1 MAHLTSLKKSL
12 SDWNDSNQNHRA
24 EIKWL
29 LIVTAAFC
37 SFLLIFSL
45 HRYYTFYASY
55 DHGLFN
61 QIFWNNLH
69 RRWFQSSLTGEHAAA
84 FVLNNEIPPVNFN
97 HLGQHFVPN
106 FLLWLPIYALF
117 PSPVTL
123 IVLQIGL
130 MAAGGVVL
138 YALARHYLA
147 PTLSLLITAGY
158 FGAHAVIGP
167 TFANF
172 YEHCQIPLFVF
183 SALLAMEKQRWWLF
197 WLMVAFT
204 LGIREDTG
212 IILFGIGLYLVLS
225 RRHPWVGV
233 ALCGISFAYVAII
246 TSVVSLHFSSN
257 TPPPYM
263 AGRFGQY
270 VPGIESPT
278 TLQVLWGMLTHP
290 VEVLKSL
297 LTPFDRRVMY
307 LLGQWLPLAFVPAV
321 APASWIIAGVP
332 LLTLLIQSGM
342 SALVITIRYS
352 VAIVPGIF
360 YGAILWW
367 ASPSQR
373 PVPELVKRSLWQTL
387 GFTYRTRQLTPT
399 FRRFWVVCIA
409 LSITLVTLSSP
420 NQAFYFLLPESFNPW
435 LYITLPRQW
444 EHSQVLR
451 DVIRVI
457 PADASV
463 AATTYLIPPLS
474 TRREITRFPNLQ
486 LRDEQGQV
494 KMMEYAVADLWRLD
508 QYQPLFK
515 GDHQRLS
522 LIITRMDEMIA
533 QKTYGLVQLQDGVV
547 LLQKGVPSQPETLT
561 AWAPLRQELLTS
573 LEKTTLKRDRNR
585 VSKPARV

>member
-1 MAHLTSLKKSL
+1 MVHLTSLKKSL
-12 SDWNDSNQNHRA
+12 PDWNGLNQNHRA

-29 LIVTAAFC
+29 LILTAAFC

-69 RRWFQSSLTGEHAAA
+69 RRWFQSSLTGANSAATLLDNA
-84 FVLNNEIPPVNFN
+84 IPTVNFN

-106 FLLWLPIYALF
+106 FLLWLPIYAVF
-117 PSPVTL
+117 PSPITL
-123 IVLQIGL
+123 IALQIGL

-138 YALARHYLA
+138 YALARHYLE

-158 FGAHAVIGP
+158 FGAHAVIGS

-183 SALLAMEKQRWWLF
+183 SALLAMEKQRWWIF

-233 ALCGISFAYVAII
+233 VLCGVSFTYVAII
-246 TSVVSLHFSSN
+246 TSVVSPHFSSDSSRL
-257 TPPPYM
+257 YM

-270 VPGIESPT
+270 VPGNESPS

-290 VEVLKSL
+290 LEVLKSL
-297 LTPFDRRVMY
+297 LIPFDRRAMY
-307 LLGQWLPLAFVPAV
+307 LIGHWLPLAFVPALS
-321 APASWIIAGVP
+321 PASWAIAGVP
-332 LLTLLIQSGM
+332 FLTLLMQSGM
-342 SALVITIRYS
+342 SALVITLRYS
-352 VAIVPGIF
+352 VALVPGMF

-367 ASPSQR
+367 ASPSKR
-373 PVPELVKRSLWQTL
+373 TFPDPLVPRSLWQRL
-387 GFTYRTRQLTPT
+387 SFAYRTRQLTPT
-399 FRRFWVVCIA
+399 FRRFWIGCII
-409 LSITLVTLSSP
+409 LSIISVTLASP

-435 LYITLPRQW
+435 LHITLPRQW

-451 DVIRVI
+451 DLIRMI

-463 AATTYLIPPLS
+463 AATTHLITPLS
-474 TRREITRFPNLQ
+474 TRREIIRFPSLQ
-486 LRDEQGQV
+486 LKDEQGQV
-494 KMMEYAVADLWRLD
+494 KMMEYAVADLWRLN
-508 QYQPLFK
+508 QYQPLFHPE
-515 GDHQRLS
+515 HQRLS
-522 LIITRMDEMIA
+522 LIIATMDEVLA
-533 QKTYGLVQLQDGVV
+533 QKTYGLVQLKDGVV
-547 LLQKGVPSQPETLT
+547 LLQKGVPSEPLPLE
-561 AWAPLRQELLTS
+561 AWAPLRQELLAS
-573 LEKTTLKRDRNR
+573 LEKTTLKRRT
-585 VSKPARV
+585 K

>member
-1 MAHLTSLKKSL
+1 MAHLPSLKKNL
-12 SDWNDSNQNHRA
+12 SDWNDLNQNHRA
-24 EIKWL
+24 EIKGL
-29 LIVTAAFC
+29 LILTAAFC

-55 DHGLFN
+55 DQGLFN

-69 RRWFQSSLTGEHAAA
+69 GRWFQSSLTGEHAAA
-84 FVLNNEIPPVNFN
+84 AVRHNNIPPVNFN

-117 PSPVTL
+117 PFPVTL

-138 YALARHYLA
+138 YALARHYLEPA
-147 PTLSLLITAGY
+147 LSLLITAGY
-158 FGAHAVIGP
+158 FGAYAVIGP

-225 RRHPWVGV
+225 RRHPWIGV
-233 ALCGISFAYVAII
+233 LLCGISFAYVAFV
-246 TSVVSLHFSSN
+246 TSVVSLYFSSN

-270 VPGIESPT
+270 VPGNESPT

-290 VEVLKSL
+290 VEVLRSL
-297 LTPFDRRVMY
+297 LTPFDRRAMY
-307 LLGQWLPLAFVPAV
+307 LLGQWLPLAFVPALS
-321 APASWIIAGVP
+321 PASWTIAGVP
-332 LLTLLIQSGM
+332 LLAMLLQSGM
-342 SALVITIRYS
+342 SALVITLRYS
-352 VAIVPGIF
+352 VAVVPGIF

-367 ASPSQR
+367 ASPSKR
-373 PVPELVKRSLWQTL
+373 PLPDLLGKRSLWQTL

-399 FRRFWVVCIA
+399 FRRFWVVCII
-409 LSITLVTLSSP
+409 LSIVSVTLSNP

-435 LYITLPRQW
+435 LHITLPRQW

-451 DVIRVI
+451 DMIRVI
-457 PADASV
+457 PPDASV
-463 AATTYLIPPLS
+463 AATTHLIPPLS

-486 LRDEQGQV
+486 LQDEQGQV
-494 KMMEYAVADLWRLD
+494 KMMEYAMADLWRLD

-515 GDHQRLS
+515 IEHERLS
-522 LIITRMDEMIA
+522 LIIARMDEELA
-533 QKTYGLVQLQDGVV
+533 RKTYGLLQLKDGVV
-547 LLQKGVPSQPETLT
+547 LLQKGVPSQPAPLA
-561 AWAPLRQELLTS
+561 AWAPLRQELLMS
-573 LEKTTLKRDRNR
+573 LEKTTLKRRT
-585 VSKPARV
+585 K

>member
-69 RRWFQSSLTGEHAAA
+69 GRWFQSSLTGANSAAA
-84 FVLNNEIPPVNFN
+84 LLDNAIPIVNFS

-106 FLLWLPIYALF
+106 FLLWLPIYAVF

-123 IVLQIGL
+123 IFLQVGL

-332 LLTLLIQSGM
+332 LLTLLMQSGM
-342 SALVITIRYS
+342 SALVITLRYS

-367 ASPSQR
+367 ASPSKR
-373 PVPELVKRSLWQTL
+373 PLPDLLDKRSLWQTL
-387 GFTYRTRQLTPT
+387 RLTYRTRQLTPT

-409 LSITLVTLSSP
+409 LSITLVTLSNP

-435 LYITLPRQW
+435 LHITLPRQW
-444 EHSQVLR
+444 RHSQVLR
-451 DVIRVI
+451 DIIRVI
-457 PADASV
+457 PPDASV
-463 AATTYLIPPLS
+463 AATTHLIPPLS
-474 TRREITRFPNLQ
+474 TRREIIRFPSLQ
-486 LRDEQGQV
+486 LKDEQGQV
-494 KMMEYAVADLWRLD
+494 KMMEYAMADLWRLN
-508 QYQPLFK
+508 QYQPLFHPE
-515 GDHQRLS
+515 HQRLS
-522 LIITRMDEMIA
+522 QIIATLDEVLA
-533 QKTYGLVQLQDGVV
+533 QKTYGLLQLKDGVV
-547 LLQKGVPSQPETLT
+547 LLQKGVPSKPAPLA
-561 AWAPLRQELLTS
+561 AWAPLRQELLAS
-573 LEKTTLKRDRNR
+573 LEKTTLKRQD
-585 VSKPARV
+585 K

>member
-172 YEHCQIPLFVF
+172 YEHNPQLCSLELEVNWISSGRVNWISSDVGRSRKYLRF
-183 SALLAMEKQRWWLF
+183 SVDLER
-197 WLMVAFT
+197 V
-204 LGIREDTG
+204 
-212 IILFGIGLYLVLS
+212 
-225 RRHPWVGV
+225 
-233 ALCGISFAYVAII
+233 CG
-246 TSVVSLHFSSN
+246 
-257 TPPPYM
+257 
-263 AGRFGQY
+263 
-270 VPGIESPT
+270 
-278 TLQVLWGMLTHP
+278 
-290 VEVLKSL
+290 
-297 LTPFDRRVMY
+297 
-307 LLGQWLPLAFVPAV
+307 
-321 APASWIIAGVP
+321 
-332 LLTLLIQSGM
+332 
-342 SALVITIRYS
+342 
-352 VAIVPGIF
+352 
-360 YGAILWW
+360 
-367 ASPSQR
+367 
-373 PVPELVKRSLWQTL
+373 
-387 GFTYRTRQLTPT
+387 
-399 FRRFWVVCIA
+399 
-409 LSITLVTLSSP
+409 
-420 NQAFYFLLPESFNPW
+420 
-435 LYITLPRQW
+435 LPRCQPRSAAIR
-444 EHSQVLR
+444 HSPR
-451 DVIRVI
+451 
-457 PADASV
+457 PC
-463 AATTYLIPPLS
+463 
-474 TRREITRFPNLQ
+474 RRC
-486 LRDEQGQV
+486 
-494 KMMEYAVADLWRLD
+494 
-508 QYQPLFK
+508 
-515 GDHQRLS
+515 
-522 LIITRMDEMIA
+522 
-533 QKTYGLVQLQDGVV
+533 
-547 LLQKGVPSQPETLT
+547 
-561 AWAPLRQELLTS
+561 
-573 LEKTTLKRDRNR
+573 
-585 VSKPARV
+585 

>member
-1 MAHLTSLKKSL
+1 MAHLTSLKKSF
-12 SDWNDSNQNHRA
+12 SNWNHSAPNYQT
-24 EIKWL
+24 EIRWL
-29 LIVTAAFC
+29 LILTAAFC

-69 RRWFQSSLTGEHAAA
+69 GRWFQSSLTGEHTAAA
-84 FVLNNEIPPVNFN
+84 VFQNEIPPINFN

-130 MAAGGVVL
+130 MAAGGMVL
-138 YALARHYLA
+138 YALARHYLE

-233 ALCGISFAYVAII
+233 ALCGISFVYVALI
-246 TSVVSLHFSSN
+246 TSVVSLHFSGN

-263 AGRFGQY
+263 GGRFGQY
-270 VPGIESPT
+270 VPGVESPT

-290 VEVLKSL
+290 LEVLKSL
-297 LTPFDRRVMY
+297 LTPFDRRLLY
-307 LLGQWLPLAFVPAV
+307 LLGHWLPLVFVPALS
-321 APASWIIAGVP
+321 PASWVIAGVP
-332 LLTLLIQSGM
+332 LLTLLMQSGM
-342 SALVITIRYS
+342 SALVITLRYS
-352 VAIVPGIF
+352 VAIVPGMF

-367 ASPSQR
+367 ASQSQR
-373 PVPELVKRSLWQTL
+373 PISKPMMQRSLWQTL
-387 GFTYRTRQLTPT
+387 RFTYRTRQLTPT
-399 FRRFWVVCIA
+399 FRRFWVVCIS
-409 LSITLVTLSSP
+409 LSIISATLSNP
-420 NQAFYFLLPESFNPW
+420 NQAFYFLLPESFHPW
-435 LYITLPRQW
+435 LHISLPRQW

-451 DVIRVI
+451 DMIQVI

-463 AATTYLIPPLS
+463 AATTHLIPPLS
-474 TRREITRFPNLQ
+474 SRREIARFPNLQ
-486 LRDEQGQV
+486 LQDEQGQV
-494 KMMEYAVADLWRLD
+494 KTMEYAVADLWRIN

-515 GDHQRLS
+515 SEHQRLS
-522 LIITRMDEMIA
+522 LMIARMDEVLT
-533 QKTYGLVQLQDGVV
+533 QKTYGLLQLKDGVV
-547 LLQKGVPSQPETLT
+547 LLQKGVPSQPEPLA
-561 AWAPLRQELLTS
+561 AWASLRLELLAS
-573 LEKTTLKRDRNR
+573 LETTTLKRRR
-585 VSKPARV
+585 ASQQ

>member
-1 MAHLTSLKKSL
+1 M
-12 SDWNDSNQNHRA
+12 
-24 EIKWL
+24 
-29 LIVTAAFC
+29 
-37 SFLLIFSL
+37 IFSL

-61 QIFWNNLH
+61 QVFWNNLH
-69 RRWFQSSLTGEHAAA
+69 GRWFQSSLTGEHSTA
-84 FVLNNEIPPVNFN
+84 VELNNTIPPVNFN
-97 HLGQHFVPN
+97 HLGQHFIPD
-106 FLLWLPIYALF
+106 FLLWLPIYAIF

-138 YALARHYLA
+138 YALARHYLE

-158 FGAHAVIGP
+158 FGAHAVVGP

-183 SALLAMEKQRWWLF
+183 IALLAMEKQRWGLF

-246 TSVVSLHFSSN
+246 TSVVSLHFSGDM
-257 TPPPYM
+257 PPPYM

-270 VPGIESPT
+270 VPGNESPT

-290 VEVLKSL
+290 LEVLKSL
-297 LTPFDRRVMY
+297 FLPFDRRVWY
-307 LLGQWLPLAFVPAV
+307 LLGQWLPLAFVPALS
-321 APASWIIAGVP
+321 PASWVIAGVP
-332 LLTLLIQSGM
+332 LLSLFIQSGL
-342 SALVITIRYS
+342 SALMITLRYS
-352 VAIVPGIF
+352 VAVVPGIF

-367 ASPSQR
+367 SSPSQR
-373 PVPELVKRSLWQTL
+373 SFPNPPTPRSLWQTL
-387 GFTYRTRQLTPT
+387 GFTYRTRQLTST
-399 FRRFWVVCIA
+399 FRRFWIACIA
-409 LSITLVTLSSP
+409 LSVILVTLSSP

-435 LYITLPRQW
+435 LHITLPRQW

-451 DVIRVI
+451 ETIRMI

-463 AATTYLIPPLS
+463 AATTHLIPPLS
-474 TRREITRFPNLQ
+474 TRREIIRFPRLQ

-494 KMMEYAVADLWRLD
+494 KMMEYAVVDLWRLN
-508 QYQPLFK
+508 QYQNLFK
-515 GDHQRLS
+515 PEHQRLS
-522 LIITRMDEMIA
+522 MIIAAIDQILA
-533 QKTYGLVQLQDGVV
+533 QKTYGLLQLRDEVV
-547 LLQKGVPSQPETLT
+547 LLQKGVPSQPAPLA
-561 AWAPLRQELLTS
+561 AWIPLRQKLLMS
-573 LEKTTLKRDRNR
+573 LEKTTLRRRK
-585 VSKPARV
+585 K

>member
-12 SDWNDSNQNHRA
+12 PDWNNLNQNHQG
-24 EIKWL
+24 EIRWL
-29 LIVTAAFC
+29 LILTAAFC
-37 SFLLIFSL
+37 SFMLIFSL

-69 RRWFQSSLTGEHAAA
+69 GRWFQSSLTGEHSAAG
-84 FVLNNEIPPVNFN
+84 VLHNEIPPVNFN

-138 YALARHYLA
+138 HALARHYLA

-197 WLMVAFT
+197 WVMVAFT

-212 IILFGIGLYLVLS
+212 IILFGIGLYLILS

-233 ALCGISFAYVAII
+233 ALCGISFVYVALI
-246 TSVVSLHFSSN
+246 TSVVSLHFSSD

-290 VEVLKSL
+290 LEVLKSL
-297 LTPFDRRVMY
+297 LLPFDRRVLY
-307 LLGQWLPLAFVPAV
+307 LLGQWLPLAFVPALS
-321 APASWIIAGVP
+321 PASWVIAGVP
-332 LLTLLIQSGM
+332 LLTLLMQSGL
-342 SALVITIRYS
+342 SALMITLRYS
-352 VAIVPGIF
+352 VAVVPGMF

-367 ASPSQR
+367 ASPSKR
-373 PVPELVKRSLWQTL
+373 SLPDLTMKRSLWQRIS
-387 GFTYRTRQLTPT
+387 FTYRTRQLTPT
-399 FRRFWVVCIA
+399 FRRFWVVCIV
-409 LSITLVTLSSP
+409 LSIISVTLSNP
-420 NQAFYFLLPESFNPW
+420 NQAFYFLMPDSFNPW
-435 LYITLPRQW
+435 LHITLPRQW

-451 DVIRVI
+451 EMIRVI

-463 AATTYLIPPLS
+463 AATTHLIPPLS

-486 LRDEQGQV
+486 LKDEQGQI
-494 KMMEYAVADLWRLD
+494 KRMEYAVADLWRLD

-515 GDHQRLS
+515 SEHQRLS
-522 LIITRMDEMIA
+522 MSITRMDEMLT
-533 QKTYGLVQLQDGVV
+533 QKTYGLLQLKDGVV
-547 LLQKGVPSQPETLT
+547 LLRKGVPSEPLPLA
-561 AWAPLRQELLTS
+561 AWTPLRQDLIAS
-573 LEKTTLKRDRNR
+573 LEKTTLKRRT
-585 VSKPARV
+585 K

>member
-1 MAHLTSLKKSL
+1 MAHLTSLKKPL
-12 SDWNDSNQNHRA
+12 SDRNDLNQNHPA
-24 EIKWL
+24 EIKPL
-29 LIVTAAFC
+29 LILTAAFC

-69 RRWFQSSLTGEHAAA
+69 GRWFQSSLTGEHTAAA
-84 FVLNNEIPPVNFN
+84 VLNKEIPPVNFN

-106 FLLWLPIYALF
+106 FLLWLPLYALF

-130 MAAGGVVL
+130 MAVGGIVL
-138 YALARHYLA
+138 YALARHYLE

-212 IILFGIGLYLVLS
+212 IIVFGIGLYLLLS
-225 RRHPWVGV
+225 RRHPWVGI
-233 ALCGISFAYVAII
+233 ALCGISFTYVAVI
-246 TSVVSLHFSSN
+246 TSVVSLHFSSD

-270 VPGIESPT
+270 TPGIESPT

-290 VEVLKSL
+290 LEVLKSL
-297 LTPFDRRVMY
+297 LTPFDRRVLY
-307 LLGQWLPLAFVPAV
+307 FLGHWLPLAFVPAI
-321 APASWIIAGVP
+321 APASWLIAGVP
-332 LLTLLIQSGM
+332 LLTLLLQSGQ
-342 SALVITIRYS
+342 SALMITLRYS
-352 VAIVPGIF
+352 VAVVPGMF

-373 PVPELVKRSLWQTL
+373 TFPALPGTRSLWQTL
-387 GFTYRTRQLTPT
+387 HFTYRTRQLTPT
-399 FRRFWVVCIA
+399 FRRFWVVCII
-409 LSITLVTLSSP
+409 LSIVSVTLSNP

-435 LYITLPRQW
+435 LHITLPRQW

-451 DVIRVI
+451 QTIRDI
-457 PADASV
+457 PPDASV
-463 AATTYLIPPLS
+463 AATTHLIPPLS
-474 TRREITRFPNLQ
+474 TRREISRFPNLQ
-486 LRDEQGQV
+486 LRDEQEQV
-494 KMMEYAVADLWRLD
+494 KMMEYAVADLWRLN

-515 GDHQRLS
+515 AEHERLS
-522 LIITRMDEMIA
+522 ASIA
-533 QKTYGLVQLQDGVV
+533 TIDRILAEQTYGLLQVKDGVV
-547 LLQKGVPSQPETLT
+547 LLQKGKPSEPDALA
-561 AWAPLRQELLTS
+561 AWSPLRQELLRS
-573 LEKTTLKRDRNR
+573 LEKTTLRRGR
-585 VSKPARV
+585 KPGS

>member
-1 MAHLTSLKKSL
+1 MAHPTSLKKSL
-12 SDWNDSNQNHRA
+12 SDGSPPNPNRLP
-24 EIKWL
+24 EVKPL
-29 LIVTAAFC
+29 LILTAAFC

-69 RRWFQSSLTGEHAAA
+69 GRWFQSSLTGEHSAAGV
-84 FVLNNEIPPVNFN
+84 FYNEIPPVNFN

-123 IVLQIGL
+123 VVLQIGL

-138 YALARHYLA
+138 YALARHYLE

-158 FGAHAVIGP
+158 FGAYAVIGP

-183 SALLAMEKQRWWLF
+183 SALLAMEKHRWWVF

-212 IILFGIGLYLVLS
+212 IILFGIGLYLTLS

-233 ALCGISFAYVAII
+233 ALCGVSFAYVAII
-246 TSVVSLHFSSN
+246 TSVVSLHFSSD

-307 LLGQWLPLAFVPAV
+307 LLGQWLPLAFVPALS
-321 APASWIIAGVP
+321 PPSWIIAGVP
-332 LLTLLIQSGM
+332 LLALLMQSGM
-342 SALVITIRYS
+342 SALTITLRYS
-352 VAIVPGIF
+352 VAVVPGIF

-367 ASPSQR
+367 AMPSQR
-373 PVPELVKRSLWQTL
+373 FRVEPTGTRSLWQTL
-387 GFTYRTRQLTPT
+387 SFTYRTRQLTST
-399 FRRFWVVCIA
+399 FRRFWIACIA
-409 LSITLVTLSSP
+409 LSIFLVTLSSP

-435 LYITLPRQW
+435 LHITLPRQW
-444 EHSQVLR
+444 AHSQVLR
-451 DVIRVI
+451 DMIRVI

-463 AATTYLIPPLS
+463 AATTHLIPPLS
-474 TRREITRFPNLQ
+474 TRREISRFPNLK
-486 LRDEQGQV
+486 LKDEQGQV
-494 KMMEYAVADLWRLD
+494 KMMEYAVADLWRLN

-515 GDHQRLS
+515 PEHQRLS
-522 LIITRMDEMIA
+522 LMIARIDEVLA
-533 QKTYGLVQLQDGVV
+533 QKTYGLLQLKDGVV
-547 LLQKGVPSQPETLT
+547 LMQKGMPSQTAPLT
-561 AWAPLRQELLTS
+561 AWTALRQELLMS
-573 LEKTTLKRDRNR
+573 LETTLNR
-585 VSKPARV
+585 RSQ